1 MVPHI
6 LQASVAE
13 WILRI
18 ISQSEPEK
26 NQLGVR
32 SAHSSSITSNCHI
45 YLSQLLKNIVAYPLY
60 DVATIN
66 LKILFV
72 ILWAK
77 YTFSSMPLLSERV
90 NDSHTVVKKNH
101 EKQPASKAHACG
113 CVTVNTTWHSIS

>member
-1 MVPHI
+1 MVLPI
-6 LQASVAE
+6 LQASVTE

-18 ISQSEPEK
+18 ISQSESEK

-32 SAHSSSITSNCHI
+32 SAHSSSIKSNCHI

-77 YTFSSMPLLSERV
+77 YTFSSLPLLSERV
-90 NDSHTVVKKNH
+90 NDSHSVEKK
-101 EKQPASKAHACG
+101 KPRKA
-113 CVTVNTTWHSIS
+113 TRI